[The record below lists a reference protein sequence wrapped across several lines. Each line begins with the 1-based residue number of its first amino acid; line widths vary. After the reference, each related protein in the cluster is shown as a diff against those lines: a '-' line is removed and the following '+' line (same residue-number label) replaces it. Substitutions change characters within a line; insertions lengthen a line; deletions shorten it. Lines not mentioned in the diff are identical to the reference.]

1 MKNLTWERLSERKN
15 EMDYIRLP
23 HSIKR
28 KNDNGK
34 ILAEITFPEES
45 PGMYNIDHTYVSE
58 ELRCQGEAD
67 RLVKMAVDQIR
78 GQGGEVRATCSYAS
92 NWLKKNGYNT

>member
-1 MKNLTWERLSERKN
+1 
-15 EMDYIRLP
+15 MDYIRLP

-45 PGMYNIDHTYVSE
+45 PGIYNIDHTYVSE

-78 GQGGEVRATCSYAS
+78 GQGGESAVREERSVRPVLMHRT
-92 NWLKKNGYNT
+92 G

>member
-1 MKNLTWERLSERKN
+1 MRWT
-15 EMDYIRLP
+15 IG
-23 HSIKR
+23 I
-28 KNDNGK
+28 
-34 ILAEITFPEES
+34 
-45 PGMYNIDHTYVSE
+45 YNIDHTYVSE